1 MPTTKQQQHKK
12 LNTIQENHKL
22 NNMKLKDGLWAFYTI
37 RPEMDRANSTST
49 EDHDSTWTKNYSPFT
64 KR

>member
-49 EDHDSTWTKNYSPFT
+49 EDHDST
-64 KR
+64 